1 MTTDEYISR
10 FLLFKHPELRHSEK
24 VRRGLRAWVY
34 GMERKHL
41 AGSGV
46 EDEAAKLEARD
57 KADFVWAAYQEIVA
71 EIEAR
76 EAESAEHATQ
86 AEKDW
91 ELGLTA
97 SRVKPGRL
105 RGNS

>member
-1 MTTDEYISR
+1 MTSDEYISR
-10 FLLFKHPELRHSEK
+10 FLLFKNPELRHSEK

-46 EDEAAKLEARD
+46 EEEAAKLEAGD
-57 KADFVWAAYQEIVA
+57 KADFVWAVYQQIVT

-76 EAESAEHATQ
+76 E
-86 AEKDW
+86 EK
-91 ELGLTA
+91 ETE
-97 SRVKPGRL
+97 
-105 RGNS
+105 